1 MKKLC
6 IIPGIL
12 LFMLFLMP
20 IHANETQGLVF
31 DGDANEFIV
40 QENNTKGFEDMMPGE
55 TRTFVI
61 QLTNQDYREM
71 SYYVKAENSKT
82 LGKDVVY
89 LSLIHISEPTRRT
102 LYMM

>member
-40 QENNTKGFEDMMPGE
+40 QENNTKGFEDMMPGVKRRSSFE
-55 TRTFVI
+55 TGF
-61 QLTNQDYREM
+61 L
-71 SYYVKAENSKT
+71 
-82 LGKDVVY
+82 
-89 LSLIHISEPTRRT
+89 LSVQNAKGIDK
-102 LYMM
+102 